1 MSQSEAATQHRV
13 IFMPDLETRDH
24 RWVVVKPV
32 IHLDVVADCRTRD
45 AAEKL
50 AAELNAREAA

>member
-1 MSQSEAATQHRV
+1 MSQSDTQHRV
-13 IFMPDLETRDH
+13 ILWTDPETGHDRH
-24 RWVVVKPV
+24 LVVRPV

-50 AAELNAREAA
+50 AAELNAKEVV

>member
-1 MSQSEAATQHRV
+1 MSQSDTQHRV
-13 IFMPDLETRDH
+13 ILWTDPETGHDRH
-24 RWVVVKPV
+24 LVVRPV

-50 AAELNAREAA
+50 AAELNAKEEA